1 MGEYTV
7 TKLVV
12 FVCFE
17 QIQQICMRLET
28 DIFIIELIYIYLQI
42 PFFLLVWNRLEK
54 EKAVEKKVCQKEYSN
69 WPSTSLGQ
77 QRQTS
82 V

>member
-28 DIFIIELIYIYLQI
+28 DIFIIEFIYIYI
-42 PFFLLVWNRLEK
+42 YKFPFF
-54 EKAVEKKVCQKEYSN
+54 S
-69 WPSTSLGQ
+69 SSGID
-77 QRQTS
+77 
-82 V
+82 